1 MKNLRFIYQQLKT
14 ASSGTEQLRE
24 TVLQE
29 VMAALGSA
37 LGKEFFFEDVTY
49 GTVYYVFG

>member
-1 MKNLRFIYQQLKT
+1 MLVSTGAKKQEKT
-14 ASSGTEQLRE
+14 PPGTEQLRE

-37 LGKEFFFEDVTY
+37 LEEKMKY
-49 GTVYYVFG
+49 G